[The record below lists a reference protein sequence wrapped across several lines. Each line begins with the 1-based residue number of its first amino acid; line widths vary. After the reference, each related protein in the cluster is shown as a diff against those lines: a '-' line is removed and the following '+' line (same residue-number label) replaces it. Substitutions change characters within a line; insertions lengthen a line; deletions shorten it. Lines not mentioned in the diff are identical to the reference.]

1 MTDLGADGGAVGT
14 AGADGCEGRAA
25 AGADLLQ
32 LDRSAAPARGLT
44 SWLAAELRAGIRDGR
59 LRPGTALPASRVLA
73 ADLGVSRG
81 VVVEAY
87 QRLREEGLVGGR
99 SGAGTTVLSTT
110 SLPTAT
116 PGSSATPATPANP
129 ATPGSPAT
137 PAPATL
143 AAGPYDGLA
152 PTDPLS
158 LPRRWGAD
166 TEIDLSPG
174 VPDLSAFP
182 RAAWLRAER
191 AVLAEASAADLG
203 YGDPRGNE
211 PLRAALAGW
220 LARTRG
226 LRAGPEEIVVV
237 AGVAQALA
245 LLAQTLRA
253 RGHTRIAVE
262 DPGSRGTR
270 DELAHWG
277 LTPVPVTVDGDG
289 LDVAE
294 LARTDVAAV
303 TTTPAHQFPT
313 GVVLSPERRRDLL
326 EWAAGGGLIVED
338 DYDAEF
344 RYDRAPVP
352 AMHASAPGQIA
363 YAGSVSKTLAPG
375 MRLGWLV
382 PPPELYADI
391 VLAKHASDLG
401 APALPQLV
409 LTRLITSGGLEQH
422 IRGVRIRQRRRRD
435 ALLGAL
441 RVALPEARVQGIPAG
456 LHLLVTFPDRPEPM
470 DDSSLAARL
479 RRDGVLVHALSR
491 HRERPGGPGLVLG
504 YAAHTPDQ
512 LREAARRIAH
522 AVRDRMGR

>member
-1 MTDLGADGGAVGT
+1 MTGQDGHLP
-14 AGADGCEGRAA
+14 A

-59 LRPGTALPASRVLA
+59 LRPGTVLPASRMLA
-73 ADLGVSRG
+73 DDLGVSRG

-87 QRLREEGLVGGR
+87 QRLREEGLVSGR
-99 SGAGTTVLSTT
+99 SGAGTTVLPRTV
-110 SLPTAT
+110 LPTT
-116 PGSSATPATPANP
+116 GLPAVDPAGPYDP
-129 ATPGSPAT
+129 AA
-137 PAPATL
+137 
-143 AAGPYDGLA
+143 PYDGLA

-166 TEIDLSPG
+166 AEIDLSPG

-211 PLRAALAGW
+211 PLRAGLAGW

-277 LTPVPVTVDGDG
+277 LAPMPVTVDGDG

-303 TTTPAHQFPT
+303 ATTPAHQFPT

-326 EWAAGGGLIVED
+326 DWAAGGGLVIED

-409 LTRLITSGGLEQH
+409 LTRLITGGGLEQH

-456 LHLLVTFPDRPEPM
+456 LHLLVTFPDRQEQLNGRM
-470 DDSSLAARL
+470 DDSRLAARL
-479 RRDGVLVHALSR
+479 RQDGVLVHALSR

-512 LREAARRIAH
+512 LREAARRIAR
-522 AVRDRMGR
+522 AVRDVPY